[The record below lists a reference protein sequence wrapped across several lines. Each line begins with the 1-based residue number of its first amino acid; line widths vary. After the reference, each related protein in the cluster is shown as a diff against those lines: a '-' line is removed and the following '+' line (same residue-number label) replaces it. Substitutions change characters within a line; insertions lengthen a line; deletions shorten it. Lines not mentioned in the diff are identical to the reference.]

1 MTFCLKYLS
10 LSRATQVLVCTHLF
24 SVQLLSIIISESL
37 LTHTHSPMSLLK
49 HPPVTILSPPRLIP
63 SRHVSLRHSTR
74 TRFSNNLNSCP
85 NLVLQHQNTTGTIT
99 SYLSKEPRISRSVVA
114 VKSQLRYPII
124 SPDDHWGV
132 WSAIFSIGAF
142 GIW

>member
-1 MTFCLKYLS
+1 MQSYINTCDSDF
-10 LSRATQVLVCTHLF
+10 VLT
-24 SVQLLSIIISESL
+24 SIISQSPL
-37 LTHTHSPMSLLK
+37 RQTPMSLLK
-49 HPPVTILSPPRLIP
+49 HPPVTVFSPPHPIP
-63 SRHVSLRHSTR
+63 SHYVSLRHSLR
-74 TRFSNNLNSCP
+74 TRFSSNRNSCP
-85 NLVLQHQNTTGTIT
+85 NLVLQPQNTTTTIT